1 MSIQYKA
8 IAFFLCITFSF
19 LFSVCAPPFPLE
31 VQQPDGSKI
40 TVRMF
45 GDEYYNWMETEDGYV
60 ILFVE
65 DEDRVG
71 WYYSKLNE
79 NGKFTASGTLVT
91 SPAPADINIPIHLRE
106 ISPKVRS
113 NVLNIG
119 SSSHNS
125 PTLNRKTITEE
136 IKPLV
141 FLVDFNDRA
150 HKYTDSHFDQLFF
163 ADLSQI
169 SDFPEGHG
177 GHENYDRSVRDYYE
191 EISNGKLTISGHSG
205 SIVDWHEVEHDYAH
219 YTDGDQGFGHG
230 DNGI

>member
-1 MSIQYKA
+1 MSILSNLIYVLV
-8 IAFFLCITFSF
+8 FLVVP
-19 LFSVCAPPFPLE
+19 LFSVSAPPFPFE

-45 GDEYYNWMETEDGYV
+45 GDENYNWMETEDGYV

-71 WYYSKLNE
+71 WYYSKLNDK
-79 NGKFTASGTLVT
+79 GKFTASEILVT
-91 SPAPADINIPIHLRE
+91 YPAPVGLDRPKHLRE

-113 NVLNIG
+113 HVLNIG

-136 IKPLV
+136 IRPLV

-150 HKYTDSHFDQLFF
+150 HKYTDAHFEQLFF
-163 ADLSQI
+163 AADLSQN
-169 SDFPEGHG
+169 SDFPEAVGPAIKIIL
-177 GHENYDRSVRDYYE
+177 D
-191 EISNGKLTISGHSG
+191 LW
-205 SIVDWHEVEHDYAH
+205 SI
-219 YTDGDQGFGHG
+219 
-230 DNGI
+230 N